1 MQDAR
6 SAAQPWRWSFE
17 GAERPWPLLPPWGFE
32 GNLEPAQ
39 LTACRDFAAALR
51 AEAGAELPTAA
62 ALMVPRR
69 LGCCLL
75 MRTGNR

>member
-1 MQDAR
+1 M
-6 SAAQPWRWSFE
+6 
-17 GAERPWPLLPPWGFE
+17 
-32 GNLEPAQ
+32 EPAQ